1 MNKTKIWLV
10 VAVLLILIGSVAF
23 GGVMMKLKWDFTAL
37 STTKYETNTTLTETD
52 YKNIS
57 IITDTADI
65 EFILSDESKV
75 VCYERVNEKHV
86 VEVKDGTLFIKLTDE
101 RKWYEYIGINF
112 ESTKITVYLPKSEY
126 GNVSVETSTG
136 NITLGDILAESLD
149 LAVSTGKVAVNNVT
163 CKDDVN
169 VEVSTGRTNITNLAC
184 KNLTTRGSTGGVN
197 LKNTV
202 ATEKFSIER
211 STGDVKFDGCDA
223 KEITVKTDTGSITG
237 TLLTEKVFVA
247 HTDTGKISVPNT
259 TSGGRCELTTDTG
272 NIKITII

>member
-136 NITLGDILAESLD
+136 NITLGDISAESLD

-184 KNLTTRGSTGGVN
+184 KNLTTKGSTGGVN